1 MGRPFVPAAISGSTD
16 RRCQVLRGILVP
28 HSRVLPAKG
37 GPFFVLQAV
46 LFDFDMTLIDS
57 SDAMLNSFRLLS
69 ERFGFP
75 PVTRERLMEFI
86 GLHDEAYWREAI
98 GGISEEILDY
108 YRQVCLPSELPLFR
122 PLDGTVQC
130 LKNLRRR
137 GLATGCATNRRTG
150 DAILRQTGLWDL
162 MDCSI
167 GAGQVPNPKPAPDM
181 LLLAMEKLGASPE
194 CTVYVG
200 DTDLDVAAGV
210 AAGVRVVA
218 LTTSTDEK
226 TLRRAGA
233 WRVCAAPSELEGLLA
248 GEGLL
253 APDDGNCRP
262 N

>member
-1 MGRPFVPAAISGSTD
+1 
-16 RRCQVLRGILVP
+16 
-28 HSRVLPAKG
+28 
-37 GPFFVLQAV
+37 
-46 LFDFDMTLIDS
+46 
-57 SDAMLNSFRLLS
+57 
-69 ERFGFP
+69 
-75 PVTRERLMEFI
+75 
-86 GLHDEAYWREAI
+86 
-98 GGISEEILDY
+98 
-108 YRQVCLPSELPLFR
+108 
-122 PLDGTVQC
+122 
-130 LKNLRRR
+130 
-137 GLATGCATNRRTG
+137 
-150 DAILRQTGLWDL
+150 